1 MELLDDMVVLLLLQ
15 SVFQS
20 GFTNLHSHQQRAKV
34 FLSICSPTFG
44 VSRLFDD
51 GHVVRCEKMSHF
63 VFDLPFSDD

>member
-1 MELLDDMVVLLLLQ
+1 MFSKVVAPIYIPTN
-15 SVFQS
+15 S
-20 GFTNLHSHQQRAKV
+20 GQRF

-51 GHVVRCEKMSHF
+51 GHVVRCEMSHF

>member
-1 MELLDDMVVLLLLQ
+1 MELLDDMVVLLLVQ

-20 GFTNLHSHQQRAKV
+20 GCTNLNSHQQCTKV
-34 FLSICSPTFG
+34 FLSICSSTYG